1 LRCSKNDCALN
12 TVELENGVF
21 AAGLLVNA
29 NAKAGRA
36 NRRNVV
42 VGRRFMIDGREDL

>member
-1 LRCSKNDCALN
+1 M
-12 TVELENGVF
+12 NGVF

-36 NRRNVV
+36 NRRNGV
-42 VGRRFMIDGREDL
+42 VGRRFMIDRREDL